1 MEDWGP
7 GGVAGVAGVA
17 IRVAGG
23 TAIGV
28 AGGIGGV
35 ASSRAR
41 DAYVAGKG
49 L

>member
-1 MEDWGP
+1 M
-7 GGVAGVAGVA
+7 GVA

-23 TAIGV
+23 TAIRV
-28 AGGIGGV
+28 AGGINRV

-41 DAYVAGKG
+41 DACAASKG

>member
-1 MEDWGP
+1 MGVAI
-7 GGVAGVAGVA
+7 GVAGGTA

-23 TAIGV
+23 IGR
-28 AGGIGGV
+28 V
-35 ASSRAR
+35 ASGRAG